1 MHSGLVKR
9 AIMPLNGGELTKTHE
24 TNTHYC
30 LGERSVIFGI
40 TTQFIKCR
48 ICSLLWAVHKTKT
61 GFATVVIRTNSLVN
75 QLAGFN

>member
-30 LGERSVIFGI
+30 LGERSVIFGAKEMPVSPP
-40 TTQFIKCR
+40 TF
-48 ICSLLWAVHKTKT
+48 V
-61 GFATVVIRTNSLVN
+61 F
-75 QLAGFN
+75 